1 MYPDLCPWIKSALQ
15 HLCSHRVV
23 FPDSFSSYSFNLE
36 VRLKKEKSCRH
47 FAATMTP
54 KLFMSRTPPITSLN
68 LLTESLRWK
77 PRRREYYFP
86 LPMTAGSFK
95 SVSNG
100 VHLPVSFLCYY
111 FSYPFTPHF
120 RYIKW
125 NWFHYLFYTFDFYF
139 LLLPIKSVCYF
150 PNIHRSKLRK
160 RWEGCY
166 RETKLRPNSTLKE
179 LSKKE
184 ND

>member
-139 LLLPIKSVCYF
+139 FAFANQKCLLLP
-150 PNIHRSKLRK
+150 
-160 RWEGCY
+160 
-166 RETKLRPNSTLKE
+166 
-179 LSKKE
+179 
-184 ND
+184 